1 MKLKKF
7 LDIVRESKGSEI
19 PFKKIEEYLEKKYG
33 DSLSRIG
40 MTAPEMQQVCID
52 LDIESI
58 DEFMD
63 VFPFPSEKVK
73 GYVSEILL
81 NPGWNLEP
89 DDEMYYGEDEE
100 VYYGKDEENYWDDD
114 KEDFKYDDDFLG
126 DTATMVHN
134 IIEKS
139 GIKNFYVSNSKD
151 NISVQFVLN
160 MSEKFSSMMNIMS
173 MVKKIQTEV
182 LIQYN
187 SEMDLWETKKGL
199 PLLTFDFY
207 YEPNIEGKFKKDD
220 VPF

>member
-7 LDIVRESKGSEI
+7 LDILRESKGGEI

-40 MTAPEMQQVCID
+40 MTAPEIQQVCLD
-52 LDIESI
+52 LDIETI
-58 DEFMD
+58 DEFID
-63 VFPFPSEKVK
+63 VFPFPNEKIK
-73 GYVSEILL
+73 GYVSELFF
-81 NPGWNLEP
+81 NPGWSSKDEE
-89 DDEMYYGEDEE
+89 EMYYGEDEE
-100 VYYGKDEENYWDDD
+100 SYYDDD
-114 KEDFKYDDDFLG
+114 KEDIKYDDDFLG

-139 GIKNFYVSNSKD
+139 VINNFYVSNNKD

-160 MSEKFSSMMNIMS
+160 TSERFSNMMKIMS
-173 MVKKIQTEV
+173 MIKKIKTEV
-182 LIQYN
+182 LIQYD

-207 YEPNIEGKFKKDD
+207 YNPDVKGKFKKDD
-220 VPF
+220 VTF